1 MIPNVRS
8 GMVVLALAGLA
19 ACSAPSQDAIPEAQA
34 AEPVGIAYVVRDT
47 IVEATFDATGIAEPI
62 AQATLS
68 TKLMGT
74 VTAVRVREGD
84 LVQAGQV
91 LATIDARDLDARR
104 EQVRSGIAGAEAMQR
119 EALLQAERMRA
130 LFADSAAPRAQLD
143 AAEAG
148 LARAEAGLRAARAS
162 QSELDAVTGY
172 SVIRAPFA
180 GTITQRFVDPGA
192 FAAPGAPL
200 LSIQDQRRLRLAVNV
215 APRAATALRRGA
227 TVRAQIEGVAA
238 QAVVEGLVPTGNGSL
253 YTLNAVVDNA
263 AHRFPSGGAATVYV
277 PMGTR
282 SAILIP
288 ATAVRSEGDLTGVLV
303 RTGETSTTRWVRVG
317 RTRDGLVEVV
327 SGLRAGETILI
338 PNDSVQE

>member
-34 AEPVGIAYVVRDT
+34 AEPVGIAHVVRDT
-47 IVEATFDATGIAEPI
+47 IVDATFDATGIAEPI

-84 LVQAGQV
+84 QVKAGQV

-119 EALLQAERMRA
+119 EASLQAERMRA

-162 QSELDAVTGY
+162 QSELDAVSGY

-200 LSIQDQRRLRLAVNV
+200 LTIQDQRRLRLAVNV
-215 APRAATALRRGA
+215 APQAASALRRGA

-263 AHRFPSGGAATVYV
+263 AQRFPSGGAATVFV

-282 SAILIP
+282 TVILVP
-288 ATAVRSEGDLTGVLV
+288 ASAVRTEGDLTGVLV
-303 RTGETSTTRWVRVG
+303 RAGDASTTRWVRLG
-317 RTRDGLVEVV
+317 RTRDALVEVV
-327 SGLRAGETILI
+327 SGLRAGETILL
-338 PNDSVQE
+338 PNASVQE

>member
-1 MIPNVRS
+1 MIPTVRR
-8 GMVVLALAGLA
+8 GVILLVLAGLA
-19 ACSAPSQDAIPEAQA
+19 ACSGPDQDAIPEAAA
-34 AEPVGIAYVVRDT
+34 AEPTGTPYVVRDT
-47 IVEATFDATGIAEPI
+47 TISATFDATGIAEPF

-84 LVQAGQV
+84 QVQAGQV

-104 EQVRSGIAGAEAMQR
+104 EQVRSGIASAEAMQR
-119 EALLQAERMRA
+119 EAQLQAERMRA

-148 LARAEAGLRAARAS
+148 LARADAGLRSARAS
-162 QSELDAVTGY
+162 QSELDAVSGY

-200 LSIQDQRRLRLAVNV
+200 LTIQDQRRLRLAVSV
-215 APRAATALRRGA
+215 APQAATSLRRGSM
-227 TVRAQIEGVAA
+227 VSAQIEGVATK
-238 QAVVEGLVPTGNGSL
+238 AVVEGLVPTGNGSL

-263 AHRFPSGGAATVYV
+263 ARRLPSGGAATVHV
-277 PMGTR
+277 PIGMR
-282 SAILIP
+282 SVILVP
-288 ATAVRSEGDLTGVLV
+288 ASAVRTEGDLTGVTV
-303 RTGETSTTRWVRVG
+303 RAGEASTTRWVRLG
-317 RTRDGLVEVV
+317 RVYDTLVEVV
-327 SGLRAGETILI
+327 SGLRAGETILL
-338 PNDSVQE
+338 PLASVRE